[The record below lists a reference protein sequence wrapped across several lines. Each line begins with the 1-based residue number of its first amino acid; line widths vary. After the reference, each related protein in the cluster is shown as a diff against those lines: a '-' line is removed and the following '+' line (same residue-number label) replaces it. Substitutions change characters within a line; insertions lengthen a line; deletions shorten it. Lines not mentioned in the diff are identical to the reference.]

1 MLRLLCKKIVRYKM
15 AAPENTVTI
24 RIVISEQAEDVLRR
38 IMKKHSLAN
47 FSEATEFICGFY
59 EGKDK

>member
-1 MLRLLCKKIVRYKM
+1 M

-47 FSEATEFICGFY
+47 FSEAVEHLCVQY
-59 EGKDK
+59 EVKDK